1 MLFKNYIFISPVSEG
16 SGDVMVLRWSRPP
29 PAARNGVNAITQK
42 PRDGLF
48 SNLVYTLVVI
58 VSWPDKLFKVVGQR
72 SRSQRQKMMWFFR
85 HFWIFISYHIFLLNQ
100 VEGAIAI
107 PPSNS
112 APLPLF
118 CPSVCP
124 SIGLLT
130 TFSGFCTFADKSL
143 GRNGIE
149 LEMQMFPDDLPLANI
164 DADGYCCHF
173 MRSSVRPTIH
183 GLGFGY
189 CIQSAW
195 KKWPTIWHAD
205 VSRWLTLSIH
215 GCLWI
220 LLLVCLS
227 VHLSVCSFTAFSG
240 GCT

>member
-1 MLFKNYIFISPVSEG
+1 MSDFGQPIQISLQRTATILTTAGQLFIISPVPKDRG
-16 SGDVMVLRWSRPP
+16 MLWFYVKAARRPL
-29 PAARNGVNAITQK
+29 PAARNGVNAITKK

-58 VSWPDKLFKVVGQR
+58 VSWPDLLFKVVGQR
-72 SRSQRQKMMWFFR
+72 SRSQHQKMMWFLR

-118 CPSVCP
+118 SPSVCPSVCP

-149 LEMQMFPDDLPLANI
+149 LEM
-164 DADGYCCHF
+164 
-173 MRSSVRPTIH
+173 
-183 GLGFGY
+183 
-189 CIQSAW
+189 
-195 KKWPTIWHAD
+195 
-205 VSRWLTLSIH
+205 
-215 GCLWI
+215 
-220 LLLVCLS
+220 
-227 VHLSVCSFTAFSG
+227 
-240 GCT
+240 

>member
-1 MLFKNYIFISPVSEG
+1 
-16 SGDVMVLRWSRPP
+16 
-29 PAARNGVNAITQK
+29 
-42 PRDGLF
+42 
-48 SNLVYTLVVI
+48 
-58 VSWPDKLFKVVGQR
+58 
-72 SRSQRQKMMWFFR
+72 MMWFFR

-112 APLPLF
+112 SPLPPFCLSV
-118 CPSVCP
+118 CPSVCL

-130 TFSGFCTFADKSL
+130 TFSGFGTFADKSL

-183 GLGFGY
+183 GLGFVY

-205 VSRWLTLSIH
+205 VSRWLTLSIQYTCGYGGYLLPLLAAH
-215 GCLWI
+215 SSFI
-220 LLLVCLS
+220 LFFANCVFC
-227 VHLSVCSFTAFSG
+227 HLSDQNYITMNVVMKMSAVLRLKLLFRLYQLFMKRFYNRWKEIKTFYVA
-240 GCT
+240 